1 GGFLPAGRRLFYVP
15 FLVSNLVQDPKTNSV
30 GLAFEE
36 SFGVNGGH
44 AARSGGGDCL
54 AVDVILYIA
63 ASEDPRHIGLRTIL
77 RQDVNRGISIQLSD
91 EQFGIGF
98 MTDGNKKTVG
108 LEILSAPGL

>member
-1 GGFLPAGRRLFYVP
+1 MGGFLPAGRRLFYVP

-36 SFGVNGGH
+36 SFGVYGSH

-63 ASEDPRHIGLRTIL
+63 TSEDPRHIGLRTI
-77 RQDVNRGISIQLSD
+77 
-91 EQFGIGF
+91 
-98 MTDGNKKTVG
+98 VG
-108 LEILSAPGL
+108 QNIARWI